1 MTTNTLTLPR
11 AETDTRPSAPPPVW
25 LKKEDSWAI
34 VIGLGLV
41 IATTA
46 LFLAGGSGITA
57 YFSFGVKD
65 WTTPA
70 DLAAQLP
77 GKIPGAL
84 GLYLLLAAVL
94 GTGAR
99 SLGYHVQRYLAGFT
113 VLYLLAIAVLIVSA
127 HSAAKSAQLEGP
139 LVALFIGL
147 VIGNAARLPAWF
159 NEALRTEYYVK
170 TGIVLMG
177 ATLPFTIILR
187 AGPAAI
193 GQALIVSVVTFASI
207 YLAATRLFHLDRRF
221 AACLG
226 AGGSICGVSGAI
238 AIGGACRARKEHVSM
253 AISLVIVWA
262 VVMIFLLP
270 AASRWLGLHPGIA
283 GAWIGTSEFAD
294 AAGFAAAEAVGH
306 DAATE
311 AFTLM
316 KVVGRDMFVGIWA
329 FLVAILSVTVWERQ
343 TAASSERIDRR
354 EIWQRFPKFIL
365 GFFIASI
372 LTTLVI
378 TALNGDAAKAYNAET
393 LKTLKDLRG
402 WFFTLTFLS
411 IGLTTRFRD
420 LAAVGLKPCFAFA
433 IGVAIN
439 LPLGYWLSNH
449 VFDSYWRSLGA

>member
-11 AETDTRPSAPPPVW
+11 AESDTHPAAPPPVW

-41 IATTA
+41 IATTV
-46 LFLAGGSGITA
+46 LFLAGGSAITA
-57 YFSFGVKD
+57 YFSFGVKG

-70 DLAAQLP
+70 DLATQLP

-139 LVALFIGL
+139 LVALLIGL
-147 VIGNAARLPAWF
+147 VIGNAAHLPAWF

-270 AASRWLGLHPGIA
+270 AASRWLGLHPGVA

-378 TALNGDAAKAYNAET
+378 TALNSDAAKAYNAET

>member
-1 MTTNTLTLPR
+1 MTTNTLPLPR
-11 AETDTRPSAPPPVW
+11 AETDTRPGTPPPVW

-57 YFSFGVKD
+57 YFSFGVKG

-70 DLAAQLP
+70 DLATQLP

-139 LVALFIGL
+139 LVALLIGL

-221 AACLG
+221 
-226 AGGSICGVSGAI
+226 
-238 AIGGACRARKEHVSM
+238 GGACRARKEHVSM

-270 AASRWLGLHPGIA
+270 AASRWLGLHPGVA